1 MLSFRIRA
9 ASAPV
14 GSLQVQAS
22 NTGEGKSSSCKV
34 AERPGE
40 AWRLLVHWLVVSLVS
55 NSYWA
60 LMGLAAHGAY
70 GMMRGLQSREKG
82 QEAAP
87 VREASSEGR
96 VRPTPQGPPLGCLL
110 VSKTKLN
117 RHSTNVSLLQKALC
131 LMR

>member
-22 NTGEGKSSSCKV
+22 NTGEGNSSSCKV

-40 AWRLLVHWLVVSLVS
+40 AWCRLVHWLVSLVS

-60 LMGLAAHGAY
+60 FMGLAARGAY

-96 VRPTPQGPPLGCLL
+96 VRPTPQGPPLG
-110 VSKTKLN
+110 VYSSPKQN
-117 RHSTNVSLLQKALC
+117 
-131 LMR
+131 